1 MKIGIL
7 TFHRAHNY
15 GAVLQAYG
23 LQEYIKQQGHDVSI
37 IDYSPDYLT
46 NNYRKFS
53 IYNWISKNPIRAL
66 SRFLSELVL
75 FSVRI
80 VRWNKFDRFTNE
92 RLNLK
97 PYRADKRFSEFD
109 AVVLG
114 SDQIWNFQITGGKF
128 DEVYFGGDAKGR
140 IIAYAASNQSSELSS
155 EEKDFYTDRLSRMYA
170 IGVRENVLQRLLQPL
185 TEIPVEFVID
195 PTLLAGREVYQ
206 KIAVCPKGNKRY
218 VLIYEIVP
226 HDFTYR
232 IARRLA
238 DQLNAE
244 IVELVAGPS
253 IRRMRQKR
261 QAVSPE
267 EFVGYFEH
275 AACVVTTSFHGT
287 SFSIMFRKPFYAI
300 RQDKPVDIRLASLL
314 SSIGLRD
321 RFISGTE
328 NPEFKEIDYAK
339 TDRLLDRQVESSRS
353 FLNKSLN

>member
-46 NNYRKFS
+46 NSYRKFS
-53 IYNWISKNPIRAL
+53 IYNWLSKNPVRAAVK
-66 SRFLSELVL
+66 FLSELVL

-80 VRWNKFDRFTNE
+80 IRWNKFDRFINGK
-92 RLNLK
+92 LSLH
-97 PYRADKRFSEFD
+97 PYRSDKKFSEFD

-114 SDQIWNFQITGGKF
+114 SDQIWNPQITGGEF
-128 DEVYFGGDAKGR
+128 DEVYFGGDAVGR
-140 IIAYAASNQSSELSS
+140 IIAYAASNQSSTLSP
-155 EEKDFYTDRLSRMYA
+155 EEKDFYMDRLGRMDA

-185 TEIPVEFVID
+185 TATPVEFVID
-195 PTLLAGREVYQ
+195 PTLLAGPEVYQ
-206 KIAVCPKGNKRY
+206 RIAVSPQENRQY

-226 HDFTYR
+226 HDFTRR

-238 DQLNAE
+238 DQMNAE
-244 IVELVAGPS
+244 VVELVARPS
-253 IRRMRQKR
+253 VLRMKQTK
-261 QAVSPE
+261 QTASPE
-267 EFVGYFEH
+267 EFVGYFKH

-287 SFSIMFRKPFYAI
+287 AFSVMFRKPFYAI
-300 RQDKPVDIRLASLL
+300 RQDKPVDIRLESLL
-314 SSIGLRD
+314 SSIGLSD
-321 RFISGTE
+321 RFVSSAD
-328 NPEFKEIDYAK
+328 NPDFKEIDYAQPG
-339 TDRLLDRQVESSRS
+339 RLLDGQVESSRS